1 MYALTTCFD
10 QTFFLYYILTYKY
23 VFSFQQLL
31 QELCHGKSMAQSWLF
46 LLLWLLES
54 LVAST
59 DNSAADSVCP
69 KQCVCKWKRG
79 KESIFC
85 SQAGFYQVP
94 KLHYTGTQVN
104 TLLKVCYIALKVGK
118 NVHTILGKIHSA
130 FLEKEYLVDFSFLP
144 NSPTSSN
151 RFNRLIMR

>member
-1 MYALTTCFD
+1 MYALTTCFVP
-10 QTFFLYYILTYKY
+10 TFFLYYILTYKY

-118 NVHTILGKIHSA
+118 TCTIRGKIHSA
-130 FLEKEYLVDFSFLP
+130 FLKKEYFVDFSFLP

-151 RFNRLIMR
+151 RFNGLIIC

>member
-1 MYALTTCFD
+1 
-10 QTFFLYYILTYKY
+10 
-23 VFSFQQLL
+23 
-31 QELCHGKSMAQSWLF
+31 MAQSWLF

-59 DNSAADSVCP
+59 DSNSGAEADSVCP

-104 TLLKVCYIALKVGK
+104 TLLKVWYIARKVDRMLSK
-118 NVHTILGKIHSA
+118 NRSNIVRCLIHGRHA
-130 FLEKEYLVDFSFLP
+130 QVFGQIFEQMFCQMIDRQGFGDRNYNVY
-144 NSPTSSN
+144 
-151 RFNRLIMR
+151 

>member
-1 MYALTTCFD
+1 MHLLLALFQHFFFTT
-10 QTFFLYYILTYKY
+10 YIY

-59 DNSAADSVCP
+59 DNSAETDSVCP

-104 TLLKVCYIALKVGK
+104 TLLKVWNMALKVEK
-118 NVHTILGKIHSA
+118 KLQ
-130 FLEKEYLVDFSFLP
+130 FLSYY
-144 NSPTSSN
+144 
-151 RFNRLIMR
+151 